1 MEREERMRTEVQKL
15 TVPCPVNGNL
25 AKVEVRCEVLD
36 HEIWAGQERRILK
49 EIVAFT
55 FGRPGLA
62 CHPACEAEIRR
73 LVEY

>member
-1 MEREERMRTEVQKL
+1 GGGMRGEVQKL
-15 TVPCPVNGNL
+15 TVPCPVNGRL

-36 HEIWAGQERRILK
+36 HEVKAGQERRILH
-49 EIVAFT
+49 EIVACT
-55 FGRPGLA
+55 FGRPGIA

>member
-1 MEREERMRTEVQKL
+1 MRTEVQKV

-36 HEIWAGQERRILK
+36 REAPAGQERRVLK
-49 EIVAFT
+49 EILECT
-55 FGRPGLA
+55 LGSPGLK

-73 LVEY
+73 YVEY

>member
-1 MEREERMRTEVQKL
+1 MRIEVQIL

-36 HEIWAGQERRILK
+36 REAQAGQERRVLK
-49 EIVAFT
+49 EIVTCT
-55 FGRPGLA
+55 FGRPGLK

-73 LVEY
+73 

>member
-1 MEREERMRTEVQKL
+1 MRTEVQKL

-36 HEIWAGQERRILK
+36 HEAKAGQERRVLK
-49 EIVAFT
+49 EILHCT
-55 FGRPGLA
+55 FGRPGLK

-73 LVEY
+73 YVEY